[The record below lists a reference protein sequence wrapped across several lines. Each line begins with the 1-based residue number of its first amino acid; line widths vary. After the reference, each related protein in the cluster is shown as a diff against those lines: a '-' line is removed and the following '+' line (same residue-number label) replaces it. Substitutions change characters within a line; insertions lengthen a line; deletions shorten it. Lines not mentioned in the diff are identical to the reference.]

1 MHDHRSYSQIGPIK
15 KNMKPGDTLSW
26 TRTFTEDEIALF
38 AKLSGDQGEHHLIPN
53 DQGQLMAHGLLTATL
68 PTKIGG
74 DLNLIA
80 REMTFRFH
88 RPVFAGDTI
97 ECVVTLTS
105 AEQGDG
111 FLNIVTEWKCTNQHG
126 KEVMTGGGSGIIR
139 DRADSKG

>member
-1 MHDHRSYSQIGPIK
+1 MQ
-15 KNMKPGDTLSW
+15 PGDTMSW
-26 TRTFTEDEIALF
+26 SRTFTEEDIALF
-38 AKLSGDQGEHHLIPN
+38 ARVSGDQGEHHLAPN
-53 DQGQLMAHGLLTATL
+53 EQGRLMAHGLLTATL

-111 FLNIVTEWKCTNQHG
+111 FLAIVTEWKCTNQHG
-126 KEVMTGGGSGIIR
+126 KEVMTGGGSGIIK
-139 DRADSKG
+139 DRV

>member
-1 MHDHRSYSQIGPIK
+1 
-15 KNMKPGDTLSW
+15 MKPGDTLSW
-26 TRTFTEDEIALF
+26 TRTFTAEDIALF
-38 AKLSGDQGEHHLIPN
+38 ARLSGDQGEHHLVPN
-53 DQGQLMAHGLLTATL
+53 EQGRLMAHGLLTATL

-80 REMTFRFH
+80 RELTFRFH

-126 KEVMTGGGSGIIR
+126 KDVMTGGGSGIIR
-139 DRADSKG
+139 DRA

>member
-1 MHDHRSYSQIGPIK
+1 MQ
-15 KNMKPGDTLSW
+15 PGDTLSW
-26 TRTFTEDEIALF
+26 SRTFTEEDIALF
-38 AKLSGDQGEHHLIPN
+38 ARVSGDQGEHHLVAN
-53 DQGQLMAHGLLTATL
+53 DQGRLLAHGLLTATL

-105 AEQGDG
+105 AEPGDG
-111 FLNIVTEWKCTNQHG
+111 FLNIVIEWRCTNQNG

-139 DRADSKG
+139 DRV

>member
-1 MHDHRSYSQIGPIK
+1 M
-15 KNMKPGDTLSW
+15 NVGDTLSW
-26 TRTFTEDEIALF
+26 NRTFTEEDIILF
-38 AKLSGDQGEHHLIPN
+38 ARLSGDEGEHHQVP
-53 DQGQLMAHGLLTATL
+53 DAQGRLMAHGLLTATL

-80 REMTFRFH
+80 RELVFRFH

-105 AEQGDG
+105 AEPGEG
-111 FLNIVTEWKCTNQHG
+111 FVKVVSEWRCTNQDG

-139 DRADSKG
+139 NK

>member
-1 MHDHRSYSQIGPIK
+1 MNI
-15 KNMKPGDTLSW
+15 GDTLSW
-26 TRTFTEDEIALF
+26 SRTFTEDDIALF
-38 AKLSGDQGEHHLIPN
+38 AKVSGDEGEHHLVPN
-53 DQGQLMAHGLLTATL
+53 EQGRLMAHGLLTATL

-105 AEQGDG
+105 AEHGDG
-111 FLNIVTEWKCTNQHG
+111 FLSIVTEWRCTNQHG
-126 KEVMTGGGSGIIR
+126 KEVMTGGGSGIIK
-139 DRADSKG
+139 DRA

>member
-1 MHDHRSYSQIGPIK
+1 
-15 KNMKPGDTLSW
+15 MKPGDTLSW
-26 TRTFTEDEIALF
+26 TRTFTAEDIALF
-38 AKLSGDQGEHHLIPN
+38 AKLSGDQGEHHLMPN
-53 DQGQLMAHGLLTATL
+53 EHGRLMAHGLLTATL

-105 AEQGDG
+105 AEPGDG
-111 FLNIVTEWKCTNQHG
+111 FLNIVTEW
-126 KEVMTGGGSGIIR
+126 R
-139 DRADSKG
+139 